1 MFEAPGM
8 SAFTPRWADAPPRFA
23 AWAGFSGS
31 DGSDQAPLGDIAPAQ
46 EISLWDAGY
55 AAGRAEALA
64 EREVASAQ
72 SERLA
77 HALARLQPMPPV
89 EFAEALATQ
98 VRTLL
103 RQLVGSASV
112 DEALLSERC
121 MALADL
127 AHSSTTAELHVQPE
141 DALLL
146 AGDHGLTIISDPVLL
161 RGEVRLIDG
170 PAEFA
175 AGPHTML
182 DSWGDDPC

>member
-64 EREVASAQ
+64 EREVASAH

-89 EFAEALATQ
+89 EFAEALA
-98 VRTLL
+98 
-103 RQLVGSASV
+103 SASV

-127 AHSSTTAELHVQPE
+127 AHSSTTAGLHVHPE